1 MLYPSLDKLLEKVPS
16 KYLLVTIS
24 AKRARQ
30 MQNSKEYV
38 LDHYVSKK
46 NVGKSLEE
54 ISEDVLSVAAD
65 EGSER
70 TEEKEEVSTES

>member
-30 MQNSKEYV
+30 MQNTKEYV
-38 LDHYVSKK
+38 LDKYVSAK

-54 ISEDVLSVAAD
+54 ISEGVLTVAD
-65 EGSER
+65 ENEANE
-70 TEEKEEVSTES
+70 TDEE